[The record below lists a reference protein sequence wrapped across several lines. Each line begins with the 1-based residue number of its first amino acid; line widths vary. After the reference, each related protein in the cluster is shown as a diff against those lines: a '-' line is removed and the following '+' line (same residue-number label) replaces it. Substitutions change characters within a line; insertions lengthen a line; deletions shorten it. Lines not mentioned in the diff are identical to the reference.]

1 MGLRKNL
8 KNMAS
13 SFVVEK
19 NTSLRFGINSPDKKQ
34 SIDHHRFEEIKEDSL
49 NVPTIKEVDLG

>member
-1 MGLRKNL
+1 MDGGGNLSDQNDDDVRADERKEAMGLRKNL

-19 NTSLRFGINSPDKKQ
+19 NTSLRFGINSPDKK
-34 SIDHHRFEEIKEDSL
+34 
-49 NVPTIKEVDLG
+49 